1 MLDLSAFQ
9 VAESKVYKVLKYF
22 GENHYYIFAY
32 PDKDSYYL
40 CVAKLDSRMEEFDI
54 KQDDYVCSS
63 LSSAIAIIEALEKGE
78 EV

>member
-1 MLDLSAFQ
+1 MLDFTAFQ

-22 GENHYYIFAY
+22 GENHYYIFTY

-40 CVAKLDSRMEEFDI
+40 CVVKLDSQMEEIDT
-54 KQDDYVCSS
+54 QDNYVCSS
-63 LSSAIAIIEALEKGE
+63 LSSAIATIEALEKGE